1 MNIFAFSV
9 KKYKNM
15 LKTGLNCPKI
25 ITFTEFFS
33 IPYKKAFFSTDFYD
47 IIISTHIQQ

>member
-15 LKTGLNCPKI
+15 LKTNLNYAKI

-33 IPYKKAFFSTDFYD
+33 LPYN
-47 IIISTHIQQ
+47 

>member
-15 LKTGLNCPKI
+15 LKTNLNYAKI

-33 IPYKKAFFSTDFYD
+33 IPYKKALSSTIFFD
-47 IIISTHIQQ
+47 INISTHIQQ